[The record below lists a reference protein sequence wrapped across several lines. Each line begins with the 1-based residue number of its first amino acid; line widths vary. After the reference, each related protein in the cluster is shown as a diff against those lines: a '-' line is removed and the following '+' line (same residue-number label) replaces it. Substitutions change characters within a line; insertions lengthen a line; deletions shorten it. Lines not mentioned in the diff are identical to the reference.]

1 MNSKVLIFIFTII
14 PWAWSSLAFDP
25 MAPPNMEQK
34 NTEIKVNERVSEKA
48 LLLQQITLLKNHS
61 TAVINNTLLREKD
74 VIDGWK
80 VIKIGQFS
88 VDLRKS
94 QKTKTIYVM
103 QLESDIKQTR
113 KAP

>member
-1 MNSKVLIFIFTII
+1 MGFKVLICIFMLM

-25 MAPPNMEQK
+25 MAPPNMGQV
-34 NTEIKVNERVSEKA
+34 NTEKKVNERTSEKVPV
-48 LLLQQITLLKNHS
+48 LQQITLLKNYS
-61 TAVINNTLLREKD
+61 TAVINNTLLREQD

-94 QKTKTIYVM
+94 QKTRTIYVM
-103 QLESDIKQTR
+103 QLESDIKQART
-113 KAP
+113 AP